1 MLNSSQALPIQTSA
15 RNLVE
20 GTEIEVEA
28 GQVAAVMNVGIDAPA
43 VMTSLITEESV
54 RNLDLKTGDR
64 VKIMVKSAS
73 VMIVNE

>member
-1 MLNSSQALPIQTSA
+1 MLHSSQALPIQTKA
-15 RNLVE
+15 RNRVE

-28 GQVAAVMNVGIDAPA
+28 GQVAAVLNVGIDAPA

-54 RNLDLKTGDR
+54 RSLDLKPGDR